1 MRALILSDIHSNLPA
16 LDAVL
21 ADAQAQGGHDALWFL
36 GDLVGY
42 GADPG
47 PCIARLRQQPHLIAV
62 AGNHDHAVTGQLNPD
77 LFNHAARAAALWTAA
92 RLSADDLAWLSQLP
106 QVAQTGPFTMAHGS
120 LRDPIMEYLISAP
133 AAAATFARLPT
144 PFCLVGHSHYPL
156 LWTENAA
163 DSRPDPSLPDPE
175 DAAAGRPTASLL
187 HPEDAAAGRPTATL
201 LHPDDAADSRPAVSL
216 LDPTQP
222 ILLDAARRMIIN
234 PGSVGQPRDGDPRAS
249 YLIYDDNAA
258 LIHHRRTEYD
268 IAAAQTGIRAA
279 GLPETLAARLADGR

>member
-21 ADAQAQGGHDALWFL
+21 ADAQAQGGHDTVWFL

-77 LFNHAARAAALWTAA
+77 LFNHAARAAALWTTA

-106 QVAQTGPFTMAHGS
+106 RVAQTGPFTMAHGS

-163 DSRPDPSLPDPE
+163 
-175 DAAAGRPTASLL
+175 AARPTAALL
-187 HPEDAAAGRPTATL
+187 HPDDAAAGRPTATL

-222 ILLDAARRMIIN
+222 IPLDAARRMIIN

-268 IAAAQTGIRAA
+268 IAAAQTRIRAA

>member
-1 MRALILSDIHSNLPA
+1 MRALIISDIHSNLPA

-47 PCIARLRQQPHLIAV
+47 PCIARLRQHQPHLVAI

-106 QVAQTGPFTMAHGS
+106 QVAQTGAFTMAHGS

-163 DSRPDPSLPDPE
+163 S
-175 DAAAGRPTASLL
+175 GRPAATPL
-187 HPEDAAAGRPTATL
+187 HPEDAADSSPPTL
-201 LHPDDAADSRPAVSL
+201 SL
-216 LDPTQP
+216 LAPTQP
-222 ILLDAARRMIIN
+222 IPLDTARRMIIN

-249 YLIYDDNAA
+249 YLIYDDHAA
-258 LIHHRRTEYD
+258 ILHHRRVDYD
-268 IAAAQTGIRAA
+268 IAAAQTRIRAA
-279 GLPETLAARLADGR
+279 GLPETLAARLAEGR

>member
-47 PCIARLRQQPHLIAV
+47 PCIARLRQHQPHLIAV

-77 LFNHAARAAALWTAA
+77 LFNHAARAAALWTTA

-133 AAAATFARLPT
+133 AAAATFARLQT

-156 LWTENAA
+156 LWTEHAA
-163 DSRPDPSLPDPE
+163 GPAPSLPEPE
-175 DAAAGRPTASLL
+175 DAAAGSPVTALL
-187 HPEDAAAGRPTATL
+187 HPEDAADSGPTL
-201 LHPDDAADSRPAVSL
+201 SL

-222 ILLDAARRMIIN
+222 IPLDAARRMIIN

-249 YLIYDDNAA
+249 YLIYDDHAA
-258 LIHHRRTEYD
+258 ILHHRRADYD
-268 IAAAQTGIRAA
+268 IAAAQTRIRAA
-279 GLPETLAARLADGR
+279 GLPETLAARLAEGR